1 MIIKERINHRRA
13 LKNGNKLILEIRS
26 CEELFTMVW
35 LKLSEEPIL
44 LIFLFTKKFEIKLF
58 LWSLQNQIQCRPRR
72 LEFHGQQLWLH
83 NIQD

>member
-1 MIIKERINHRRA
+1 
-13 LKNGNKLILEIRS
+13 
-26 CEELFTMVW
+26 MVW
-35 LKLSEEPIL
+35 LILSEEPIL